1 MSDPP
6 DAAKYEVL
14 IDQLTEIERRTAA
27 RETDALT
34 ASYESLSAVIG
45 FLHEDARVPKREAT
59 RPLLR
64 LMFAVLDRLRAA
76 KPKLLFDPR
85 DREGGKGAPSYTSA
99 TILRGYVNAAFLLL
113 LEGGMSK
120 REAGNWLAVELAHS
134 DIRQRSGEEI
144 TANQIIRWR
153 AERGAKSPKGSDEA
167 FDSIV
172 HGVLR
177 MTRQAQLSSD
187 APPDR
192 RGAQIA
198 AQAFIKLL
206 RIGGF

>member
-1 MSDPP
+1 MSKDE
-6 DAAKYEVL
+6 AAK
-14 IDQLTEIERRTAA
+14 
-27 RETDALT
+27 
-34 ASYESLSAVIG
+34 
-45 FLHEDARVPKREAT
+45 
-59 RPLLR
+59 
-64 LMFAVLDRLRAA
+64 
-76 KPKLLFDPR
+76 
-85 DREGGKGAPSYTSA
+85 
-99 TILRGYVNAAFLLL
+99 
-113 LEGGMSK
+113 
-120 REAGNWLAVELAHS
+120 WLALELAS
-134 DIRQRSGEEI
+134 NRIKQPSGKAI
-144 TANQIIRWR
+144 TGNAIIRWD